1 MRSSESDGPA
11 PDWQIDLHG
20 CSVEQGLRKLRMAVQ
35 SCRYQRYEHLL
46 VVTGRG
52 LRSPGH
58 EGVLAPAVL
67 EWLKSE
73 EARVLGVLA
82 ARLAS
87 KGGAVEVDIRGSGG
101 NEQRT

>member
-35 SCRYQRYEHLL
+35 SCRYQRYESLR

-52 LRSPGH
+52 LGSPGRA
-58 EGVLAPAVL
+58 GVLAPAVL

-73 EARVLGVLA
+73 EARALGVVG
-82 ARLAS
+82 ARLGS
-87 KGGAVEVDIRGSGG
+87 KGGAVEVDLKGSGG
-101 NEQRT
+101 EADRE